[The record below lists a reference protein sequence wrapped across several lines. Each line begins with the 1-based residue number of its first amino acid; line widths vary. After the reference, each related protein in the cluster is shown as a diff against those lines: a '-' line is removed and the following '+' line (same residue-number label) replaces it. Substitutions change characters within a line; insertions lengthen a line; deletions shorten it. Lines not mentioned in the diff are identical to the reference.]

1 MRRPICHVLNSYI
14 YASFVPLFLCSIVS
28 RLTYSLR
35 VIPIGVYSSITYIDF
50 VLQYLN
56 NNNNNSSNNN
66 NNNSSNNNNNVNN
79 IKEMLQV
86 KSLQ

>member
-1 MRRPICHVLNSYI
+1 M
-14 YASFVPLFLCSIVS
+14 S

-35 VIPIGVYSSITYIDF
+35 VIPIGVNSSITYIDF

-56 NNNNNSSNNN
+56 NNNNSSINND
-66 NNNSSNNNNNVNN
+66 NNVNN

>member
-1 MRRPICHVLNSYI
+1 M
-14 YASFVPLFLCSIVS
+14 S

-35 VIPIGVYSSITYIDF
+35 VIPIGVYSTITYIDF

-56 NNNNNSSNNN
+56 NNDNNNSSNNN
-66 NNNSSNNNNNVNN
+66 NNNNNNNVNN

-86 KSLQ
+86 ESLQ

>member
-1 MRRPICHVLNSYI
+1 M
-14 YASFVPLFLCSIVS
+14 S

-35 VIPIGVYSSITYIDF
+35 AIPIGVYLSITYIDF

-56 NNNNNSSNNN
+56 NNNTD
-66 NNNSSNNNNNVNN
+66 NNNSSNNSNNNNKVNN

>member
-1 MRRPICHVLNSYI
+1 M
-14 YASFVPLFLCSIVS
+14 S

-35 VIPIGVYSSITYIDF
+35 VTPIGVYSSITYIDF

-56 NNNNNSSNNN
+56 NNNNN
-66 NNNSSNNNNNVNN
+66 NSSNNNNVNN

>member
-1 MRRPICHVLNSYI
+1 M
-14 YASFVPLFLCSIVS
+14 S
-28 RLTYSLR
+28 RLTFSLR

-56 NNNNNSSNNN
+56 NNNSS
-66 NNNSSNNNNNVNN
+66 SKNNNVNN

>member
-1 MRRPICHVLNSYI
+1 M
-14 YASFVPLFLCSIVS
+14 S

-56 NNNNNSSNNN
+56 NNNND
-66 NNNSSNNNNNVNN
+66 NNNSSNNNNKNSSNNNNNVYN
-79 IKEMLQV
+79 IKGDAA
-86 KSLQ
+86 S

>member
-1 MRRPICHVLNSYI
+1 M
-14 YASFVPLFLCSIVS
+14 S

-35 VIPIGVYSSITYIDF
+35 VIPIGVYSTILYIDF

-56 NNNNNSSNNN
+56 NNDNNNSSN
-66 NNNSSNNNNNVNN
+66 NNNNNVNN

-86 KSLQ
+86 ESLQ

>member
-1 MRRPICHVLNSYI
+1 M
-14 YASFVPLFLCSIVS
+14 S
-28 RLTYSLR
+28 RLIYSLR
-35 VIPIGVYSSITYIDF
+35 VIPIGVYSSITYVDF

-56 NNNNNSSNNN
+56 NNNSSNNN
-66 NNNSSNNNNNVNN
+66 NNNNNNVNN

>member
-1 MRRPICHVLNSYI
+1 MSW
-14 YASFVPLFLCSIVS
+14 
-28 RLTYSLR
+28 LTYSLR
-35 VIPIGVYSSITYIDF
+35 VIPIGVHSSITHIDF

-56 NNNNNSSNNN
+56 NNYNNSSNNN
-66 NNNSSNNNNNVNN
+66 NNNHNSSNNNNNVNN

>member
-1 MRRPICHVLNSYI
+1 M
-14 YASFVPLFLCSIVS
+14 S

-35 VIPIGVYSSITYIDF
+35 VIPIGVYSTITYIDF

-56 NNNNNSSNNN
+56 SNNNDNNNSSNNN
-66 NNNSSNNNNNVNN
+66 NNNVNI

>member
-1 MRRPICHVLNSYI
+1 MW
-14 YASFVPLFLCSIVS
+14 
-28 RLTYSLR
+28 RLTYSLQ

-56 NNNNNSSNNN
+56 NNNNSSNNN
-66 NNNSSNNNNNVNN
+66 KVNN

-86 KSLQ
+86 KVYNNVSSVCNSLDVYDSAKI

>member
-1 MRRPICHVLNSYI
+1 M
-14 YASFVPLFLCSIVS
+14 S

-35 VIPIGVYSSITYIDF
+35 VILIGVYSSITYIDF

-56 NNNNNSSNNN
+56 NNNNSSNNN
-66 NNNSSNNNNNVNN
+66 NVND
-79 IKEMLQV
+79 IKKMLQV

>member
-1 MRRPICHVLNSYI
+1 MW
-14 YASFVPLFLCSIVS
+14 

-35 VIPIGVYSSITYIDF
+35 VISIGVYSSITYIDF

-56 NNNNNSSNNN
+56 NND
-66 NNNSSNNNNNVNN
+66 NNSSNNNNNVNN
-79 IKEMLQV
+79 IKEMQQV